1 MAFWLSKSR
10 ALLVSSLVLIL
21 ALVVACG
28 TSAPEVIEREVVKE
42 VTVEVPKEVEVV
54 REVEVPVE
62 VEKEVIKEVQVVTEV
77 EVIKEIPKET
87 VVERTVIATPTPIPV
102 SEGPV
107 EAKVDRV
114 IYALGEVQETN
125 RHWTVGRPSYYQFDP
140 YSETLVGIDSV
151 TNARIPRLANSW
163 ESSPDGRV
171 WTFNL
176 QEGVPFHFGYGEF
189 TSADAIASL
198 DRILG
203 DDSQVS
209 AASFFTGATYAAPDD
224 YTVEINF
231 PSISLDTPAILSR
244 GFGGGEIMML
254 SKNQFDTVGVEGF
267 DEKPAGTGSYMY
279 GGRTQGQ
286 NIWFEKAP
294 QPHWRGEN
302 PDFNEVEL
310 RWVREDLTRLA
321 ALLTGEI
328 HIAALS
334 RELQL
339 EAQRRGM
346 KSAEAGAPTHYLT
359 MFLGGQYYLEGDPSY
374 DPNIPWASPDTGKLI
389 RQAMNKAINRDE
401 LLDHVLKGQGSLM
414 LLTQFHPVLGVWN
427 EQWEADW
434 EEQYGYDPE
443 AAKALMAQAGFSP
456 ENPMPFTSYNYFSS
470 DEPETAVM
478 LEALINYWQPIGI
491 EVTLLD
497 SEWGTVRKEYRAK
510 GDFIKK
516 GGWGNVIT
524 MRSLTNRLRSWSSA
538 GNVNPEA
545 DGGYNG
551 GPGYFSPVI
560 ENNYAE
566 FQGLQNVD
574 YDQINELLLEVGNDK
589 FYNFADIPFFW
600 FTLQVTYNPEVVE
613 SWTFPGTAGSKT
625 SHWDLLKA
633 TQ

>member
-10 ALLVSSLVLIL
+10 ALLVSSMVLIL
-21 ALVVACG
+21 TFVVACG
-28 TSAPEVIEREVVKE
+28 TAAPEVIER
-42 VTVEVPKEVEVV
+42 EVV

-62 VEKEVIKEVQVVTEV
+62 VEREVVREVEVPVEVEREVVREVEVVQEV
-77 EVIKEIPKET
+77 EVIKEVPKET

-102 SEGPV
+102 SAGPV
-107 EAKVDRV
+107 ETKVDRV

-140 YSETLVGIDSV
+140 YSETLIGIHEV
-151 TNARIPRLANSW
+151 TNARIPRLANRW
-163 ESSPDGRV
+163 ESSPDGRE
-171 WTFNL
+171 WTL
-176 QEGVPFHFGYGEF
+176 HLEEGVPFHFDWGEF
-189 TSADAIASL
+189 TSADAVASF

-203 DDSQVS
+203 ADSQVS
-209 AASFFTGATYAAPDD
+209 AASFFEGATYEAVDD
-224 YTVEINF
+224 YTVKLTF
-231 PSISLDTPAILSR
+231 PSLALDTPAILSR

-254 SKNQFDTVGVEGF
+254 SKRQFDEVGVEGF
-267 DEKPAGTGSYMY
+267 DEQPAGTGSYMY
-279 GGRTQGQ
+279 GGREIGQ
-286 NIWFEKAP
+286 SIWFEKAP

-302 PDFNEVEL
+302 PDFQEVEL

-339 EAQRRGM
+339 EAARNGM
-346 KSAEAGAPTHYLT
+346 VNAEAGAPTHYLT
-359 MFLGGQYYLEGDPSY
+359 MFLGGQYYGAYQEDYDPSV
-374 DPNIPWASPDTGKLI
+374 PWASPEHGKLI
-389 RQAMNKAINRDE
+389 RQAMNKAIDRE
-401 LLDHVLKGQGSLM
+401 EMLQHVLKGQGSLM

-427 EQWEADW
+427 EAWENDW
-434 EEQYGYDPE
+434 EELYGFDTE
-443 AAKALMAQAGFSP
+443 AARELMAQAGYTP
-456 ENPMPFTSYNYFSS
+456 DNPMPFTSYNYFSS

-491 EVTLLD
+491 DVTLLD
-497 SEWGTVRKEYRAK
+497 SEWGTVRSNYRERT
-510 GDFIKK
+510 DFIKK

-538 GNVNPEA
+538 QGV
-545 DGGYNG
+545 GGS
-551 GPGYFSPVI
+551 GYYSDVI

-566 FQGLQNVD
+566 FQAMDTVD
-574 YDQINELLLEVGNDK
+574 NERIHELLLEMGNDK
-589 FYNFADIPFFW
+589 YYNFADIPFFW

-625 SHWDLLKA
+625 SHWNLLRA
-633 TQ
+633 AQ

>member
-1 MAFWLSKSR
+1 MGFWSKKGPR
-10 ALLVSSLVLIL
+10 ALLAGVLISVL
-21 ALVVACG
+21 AFVVACG
-28 TSAPEVIEREVVKE
+28 SSAPEVR
-42 VTVEVPKEVEVV
+42 EVV

-62 VEKEVIKEVQVVTEV
+62 VEKEVVREV
-77 EVIKEIPKET
+77 EVPVEVEKEVVREVEVLKEVEVVKEVPKET

-102 SEGPV
+102 SAGPV
-107 EAKVDRV
+107 ETKVDRV

-140 YSETLVGIDSV
+140 YSETLIGIDSV
-151 TNARIPRLANSW
+151 TNARIPRLAKSW
-163 ESSPDGRV
+163 ESSPDGRE
-171 WTFNL
+171 WTL
-176 QEGVPFHFGYGEF
+176 YLEEGVPFHFDWGEF
-189 TSADAIASL
+189 TSADVIASF

-209 AASFFTGATYAAPDD
+209 AASFFDGTTYEAVDD
-224 YTVEINF
+224 YTVKLVF
-231 PSISLDTPAILSR
+231 PSIALDTPAILSR

-254 SKNQFDTVGVEGF
+254 SKSQFDEVGVDGF

-279 GGRTQGQ
+279 GGRTDGQ

-302 PDFNEVEL
+302 PDFQEVEL

-321 ALLTGEI
+321 ALLTEEI

-339 EAQRRGM
+339 EAARNGM
-346 KSAEAGAPTHYLT
+346 ENAEAGAPTHYLT
-359 MFLGGQYYLEGDPSY
+359 MFLGGQYYLDGDTSY
-374 DPNIPWASPDTGKLI
+374 DPTIPWASPEHGKII
-389 RQAMNKAINRDE
+389 RQAMNKAIDRDAMLE
-401 LLDHVLKGQGSLM
+401 HVLKGQGSLM

-443 AAKALMAQAGFSP
+443 AAKALMAQAGYST

-478 LEALINYWQPIGI
+478 LEALINFWQPIGI
-491 EVTLLD
+491 DVTLLD
-497 SEWGTVRKEYRAK
+497 SEWGTVRGEYRSK

-524 MRSLTNRLRSWSSA
+524 MRSLTNRLRSWSTV
-538 GNVNPEA
+538 GNKNPEA
-545 DGGYNG
+545 PGGYNG

-560 ENNYAE
+560 EKNYAE
-566 FQGLQNVD
+566 FQA
-574 YDQINELLLEVGNDK
+574 LLSS
-589 FYNFADIPFFW
+589 Y
-600 FTLQVTYNPEVVE
+600 
-613 SWTFPGTAGSKT
+613 
-625 SHWDLLKA
+625 
-633 TQ
+633 

>member
-1 MAFWLSKSR
+1 MSFWLSKCR
-10 ALLVSSLVLIL
+10 ILFAFSLIGLL

-28 TSAPEVIEREVVKE
+28 SAAPEVIEREVE
-42 VTVEVPKEVEVV
+42 VVREVPVEVV
-54 REVEVPVE
+54 REVEREVQVPVE
-62 VEKEVIKEVQVVTEV
+62 VEKVVEREVQVVQEV
-77 EVIKEIPKET
+77 EVLKEVPRET
-87 VVERTVIATPTPIPV
+87 VVERTVIATPTPVPAMM
-102 SEGPV
+102 EEV

-140 YSETLVGIDSV
+140 YSETLIGIHEV
-151 TNARIPRLANSW
+151 TNARIPRLAKSW
-163 ESSPDGRV
+163 ESSPDGRE
-171 WTFNL
+171 WTL
-176 QEGVPFHFGYGEF
+176 YLEEGVPFHFDWGEF
-189 TSADAIASL
+189 TSADVIASF

-203 DDSQVS
+203 EDSQVS
-209 AASFFTGATYAAPDD
+209 AASFFDGATYDAVDD
-224 YTVEINF
+224 YTVKVTF
-231 PSISLDTPAILSR
+231 PSLALDTPAILSR

-254 SKNQFDTVGVEGF
+254 SKRQFDEVGVEGF
-267 DEKPAGTGSYMY
+267 DEKPAGTGSYVY
-279 GGRTQGQ
+279 GGRTVGQ

-302 PDFNEVEL
+302 PDFQEVEL

-339 EAQRRGM
+339 EAARNGM
-346 KSAEAGAPTHYLT
+346 VNAEAGAPTHYLT
-359 MFLGGQYYLEGDPSY
+359 MFLGGQYYGAYQEDY
-374 DPNIPWASPDTGKLI
+374 DPAVPWASPDNGKII
-389 RQAMNKAINRDE
+389 RQAMNKAIDRE
-401 LLDHVLKGQGSLM
+401 EMLQHVLKGQGSLM

-427 EQWEADW
+427 DEWENDW
-434 EEQYGYDPE
+434 EELYGYDPD
-443 AAKALMAQAGFSP
+443 AARELMAQAGYTP

-497 SEWGTVRKEYRAK
+497 SEWGTVRKNYRERT
-510 GDFIKK
+510 DFIKK

-538 GNVNPEA
+538 QGV
-545 DGGYNG
+545 GGS
-551 GPGYFSPVI
+551 GYYSDVI
-560 ENNYAE
+560 ERNYAE
-566 FQGLQNVD
+566 FQAMDTVD
-574 YDQINELLLEVGNDK
+574 NDRIHELLLEMGNDK
-589 FYNFADIPFFW
+589 YYNFADIPFFW
-600 FTLQVTYNPEVVE
+600 FTLQVTFNPEVVE

-625 SHWDLLKA
+625 SHWNLLKA
-633 TQ
+633 AQ

>member
-1 MAFWLSKSR
+1 MGFWSKKGPR
-10 ALLVSSLVLIL
+10 ALLAGALISVL
-21 ALVVACG
+21 AFVVACG
-28 TSAPEVIEREVVKE
+28 SSAPEVR
-42 VTVEVPKEVEVV
+42 EVV

-62 VEKEVIKEVQVVTEV
+62 VEKEVVREV
-77 EVIKEIPKET
+77 EVPVEVEKEIVREVEVLKEVEVVKEVPKET

-102 SEGPV
+102 SAGPV
-107 EAKVDRV
+107 ETKVDRV

-140 YSETLVGIDSV
+140 YSETLIGIDSV
-151 TNARIPRLANSW
+151 TNARIPRLAKSW
-163 ESSPDGRV
+163 ESSPDGRE
-171 WTFNL
+171 WTL
-176 QEGVPFHFGYGEF
+176 YLEEGVPFHFDWGEF
-189 TSADAIASL
+189 TSADVIASF

-209 AASFFTGATYAAPDD
+209 AASFFDDTTYEAVDD
-224 YTVEINF
+224 YTVKLVF
-231 PSISLDTPAILSR
+231 PSIALDTPAILSR

-254 SKNQFDTVGVEGF
+254 SKSQFDEVGVDGF

-279 GGRTQGQ
+279 GGRTDGQ

-302 PDFNEVEL
+302 PDFQEVEL

-321 ALLTGEI
+321 ALLTEEI

-339 EAQRRGM
+339 EAARNGM
-346 KSAEAGAPTHYLT
+346 ENAEAGAPTHYLT
-359 MFLGGQYYLEGDPSY
+359 MFLGGQYYLDGDTSY
-374 DPNIPWASPDTGKLI
+374 DPTIPWASPEHGKII
-389 RQAMNKAINRDE
+389 RQAMNKAIDRDAMLE
-401 LLDHVLKGQGSLM
+401 HVLKGQGSLM

-443 AAKALMAQAGFSP
+443 AAKALMAQAGYST

-478 LEALINYWQPIGI
+478 LEALINFWQPIGI
-491 EVTLLD
+491 DVTLLD
-497 SEWGTVRKEYRAK
+497 SEWGTVRGEYRSK

-524 MRSLTNRLRSWSSA
+524 MRSLTNRLRSWSTV
-538 GNVNPEA
+538 GNANPEA
-545 DGGYNG
+545 PGGYNG

-560 ENNYAE
+560 EKNYAE
-566 FQGLQNVD
+566 FQGLQEVD
-574 YDQINELLLEVGNDK
+574 NDRINELLLEVGNDK

-600 FTLQVTYNPEVVE
+600 FTLQVTFNPNVVE

-633 TQ
+633 AQ